1 MMVIMMLLRVMLML
15 TMNTVVF
22 HVVTSISTAHNA
34 LLLKALC
41 FCEPGQKWDWTFLV
55 ERNVFTWWGCK
66 LLIWLCR
73 QRPGRWTLSPPS
85 KDPCNPPE
93 SWQSPQNEG
102 SEDKDLHGNKVGMHG
117 KMCTQNRIRRLL
129 TVLLSGGSKV
139 ESCHTVKL

>member
-15 TMNTVVF
+15 TMNTVVL
-22 HVVTSISTAHNA
+22 HVVTAISTAHNA

-41 FCEPGQKWDWTFLV
+41 FCEPGKNGIEIVMDQEKNK
-55 ERNVFTWWGCK
+55 NVCTWWGCK
-66 LLIWLCR
+66 LQIWLCR
-73 QRPGRWTLSPPS
+73 QRPGRWKLSPLS

-93 SWQSPQNEG
+93 SWQSPQNE
-102 SEDKDLHGNKVGMHG
+102 DKYLVGNKVEMHE
-117 KMCTQNRIRRLL
+117 KMCTQNWKSRLL